1 MTAAARA
8 GPQAASAAELV
19 PLDLTA
25 LARSVGEEWIP
36 RALARPI
43 DFGFVAPQEPVRIAG
58 NAGLLGELLSN
69 LIDNALRYCAAG
81 SRVTVSVEASPAP
94 ALVVED
100 DGPGIPIA
108 ERDKVFDRFYR
119 LEHTA
124 AEGCGLGL
132 AIVRE
137 IALHRARPEISSGST
152 GCGARFTVVFPAAL
166 REAA

>member
-8 GPQAASAAELV
+8 GPEAASAAELV

-36 RALARPI
+36 RVLARPI

-69 LIDNALRYCAAG
+69 LIDNALRYCAA
-81 SRVTVSVEASPAP
+81 VSVEASPAP

-137 IALHRARPEISSGST
+137 IALVHRGRPEISSGSA
-152 GCGARFTVVFPAAL
+152 GRGARFTVVFPAAL